1 MSNDTISKYNCECC
15 ICKKPLYRKPSQ
27 LLRLED
33 GKPVCS
39 EACRGKKKTQ
49 KYYEEKYECCICGTK
64 FYRAKNQID
73 RLSHDGLTCS
83 RECGGKFKTKKA
95 YEEMCD
101 RVGTDFKDWL
111 INQYSEKEL
120 PIRILSKM
128 AYGTEGNSPNI
139 LGWMKKLDIPTR
151 SRTDAVALQW
161 KDNFERKIKQ
171 SIQTSEVMASGTPG
185 REKLIKTMRTDEY
198 RRKSSLAKRGA
209 KNPMWNGNLSEEE
222 RADNLAR
229 SRTVSG
235 YLFFRRRV
243 YERDHFTCQKCSDN
257 TGGNLVV
264 HHINSYAE
272 YPEQRTEVSNG
283 ITLCESCHKEYH
295 KIYGIRGANEKDFN
309 EYMSEASIIR

>member
-1 MSNDTISKYNCECC
+1 MNNTINKHNCECFVC
-15 ICKKPLYRKPSQ
+15 
-27 LLRLED
+27 
-33 GKPVCS
+33 GKM
-39 EACRGKKKTQ
+39 
-49 KYYEEKYECCICGTK
+49 
-64 FYRAKNQID
+64 FHRAKNQID
-73 RLSHDGLTCS
+73 RLGDSKPTCS
-83 RECGGKFKTKKA
+83 RACAHKYRTLKS
-95 YEEMCD
+95 YEEMCN
-101 RVGTDFKDWL
+101 RVGMNFKEWL
-111 INQYSEKEL
+111 VEQYWEKEL
-120 PIRILSKM
+120 PTRILSKM
-128 AYGTEGNSPNI
+128 AYGTDGNSPNI

-198 RRKSSLAKRGA
+198 RKKSSLAKRGA
-209 KNPMWNGNLSEEE
+209 KNPMWNENLSEED

-243 YERDHFTCQKCSDN
+243 YERDHFTCQRCGDS

-264 HHINSYAE
+264 HHINSYTE

-295 KIYGIRGANEKDFN
+295 KIYGIRGANKKDFD
-309 EYMSEASIIR
+309 EYMSGASAKR